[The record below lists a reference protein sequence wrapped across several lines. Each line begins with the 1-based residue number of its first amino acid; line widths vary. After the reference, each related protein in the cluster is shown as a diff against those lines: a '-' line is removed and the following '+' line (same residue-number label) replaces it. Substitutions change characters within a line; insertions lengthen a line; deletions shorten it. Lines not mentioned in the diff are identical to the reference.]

1 MAVSASFA
9 TSSHRSDS
17 RGQVHRSNL
26 HDPSHR
32 AKCKRQWPGFKAHF
46 FAARQLKP
54 KLDSQTRSRRLLFLA
69 EPQRSACRYGGIHRD
84 YRGCAAENFWIL
96 DSSFLLRLAK
106 YCLTETRMQYTCV
119 RPDQQPTSLVA
130 DCLRYEES
138 AASHLQQVCNC
149 QHSRVPP
156 TDAGSELTS
165 RVKGCHPGL
174 CSLSFQMHGFG
185 QVPGAGKLHFAAEP
199 GARRC

>member
-106 YCLTETRMQYTCV
+106 YCLTDTNAVHMCQAR
-119 RPDQQPTSLVA
+119 
-130 DCLRYEES
+130 S
-138 AASHLQQVCNC
+138 AADKSCCRLLALRRIRSISPAASLQLPAQ
-149 QHSRVPP
+149 QSP
-156 TDAGSELTS
+156 T
-165 RVKGCHPGL
+165 H
-174 CSLSFQMHGFG
+174 
-185 QVPGAGKLHFAAEP
+185 
-199 GARRC
+199 